1 MKIIDLHSHTH
12 YSADACS
19 APESLIEKAIA
30 GGVEMLGITDHN
42 YWFEDRIAQYIHEI
56 SALKRRYK
64 GYIELLCG
72 MEIRTVPRSAVLAP
86 ALLAD
91 FDFCIFENV
100 GHPSQS
106 FEDFLAYRK
115 SFPCRA
121 GIAHTDLFAYQAQC
135 GLPVFDLMREN
146 DLFWELN
153 VNYDSIHGYHE
164 HSYVKEF
171 MRSCAQQEEVRRAGI
186 KVSVGFD
193 CHDAAEYDAQR
204 VKEANEFLDR
214 VQIPKPFC

>member
-19 APESLIEKAIA
+19 TPEDLIEKAIES
-30 GGVEMLGITDHN
+30 GVETLGITDHN
-42 YWFEDRIAQYIHEI
+42 YWFEDRIYEYVRTI
-56 SALKRRYK
+56 SALKHQYK
-64 GYIELLCG
+64 GHIELLCG
-72 MEIRTVPRSAVLAP
+72 MEIRTVPRSSDLDP
-86 ALLAD
+86 ALLGD

-100 GHPSQS
+100 GHPLQS
-106 FEDFLAYRK
+106 FEDFLAYRRC
-115 SFPCRA
+115 FPCKA

-135 GLPVFDLMREN
+135 GQPVFELMREN

-171 MRSCAQQEEVRRAGI
+171 MQSYEQQDAIRKAGI
-186 KVSVGFD
+186 EVSVGFD
-193 CHDAAEYDAQR
+193 CHNAAEYDAQR
-204 VKEANEFLDR
+204 IREANVFLDR